1 MDEDLIRQ
9 LIEETEALPTQELP
23 GAWSWA
29 VNHPGVLSYRTK
41 DPARYDQDMRRA
53 HFLEQMDKRAPASR
67 TREMLQ
73 AGQSDSLRAL
83 RSPYEPYGADGPLSN
98 FGRLYDSLPGAV
110 YATGKM
116 LANKMDPEVTPY
128 PEAYDDYAKNI
139 NNLVVF
145 AEPMGKNKNHM
156 RDMQDMRD
164 AQARLKWHAGLVP
177 GEMPREYADALIAEE
192 AAQHAS
198 PKGGREFLEDAGLSG
213 NTARVGGSLMD
224 AVVDPLFIPGKT
236 WLGLGADLGLGS
248 IHGTGPA
255 AIDAIRR
262 LIEPRPAYGAR

>member
-9 LIEETEALPTQELP
+9 LIEETEALPKQELP

-73 AGQSDSLRAL
+73 AGSSDAIRAL

-98 FGRLYDSLPGAV
+98 AGRWYSALPGAV
-110 YATGKM
+110 YATGQM
-116 LANKMDPEVTPY
+116 LANEMDPEVTPY
-128 PEAYDDYAKNI
+128 PEAYDDFAKNV

-164 AQARLKWHAGLVP
+164 AQARLPWHAGLVP
-177 GEMPREYADALIAEE
+177 GEMPREDADALIAYM
-192 AAQHAS
+192 AS
-198 PKGGREFLEDAGLSG
+198 KKADPKSGREFLEDAGLSG
-213 NTARVGGSLMD
+213 NTALVGGALMD
-224 AVVDPLFIPGKT
+224 AVVDPAFIPGKT